1 MNQLNEWINEYNHF
15 FELSKKLEKN
25 DVISIPNHTFSN
37 SATAIP
43 SHVNSVDECINSL
56 KNNELY
62 IGGTYYKS
70 SNNNCFLYDKSTNP
84 SLVNGDGIAIL
95 RTTQYYNEKMSE
107 IFDKIKDFLLN
118 TTEAFS
124 PLNYTQNVNKLNDVE
139 SIYNFINDKHNLSSI
154 TLQNSNVM
162 FMVWLFIFLFILSII
177 FQMFE
182 NKILKSISIVSFV
195 GTIVVLLNILKIINS
210 FIFSVTLLSLFS
222 VIVLVLFFKK
232 MYIPSFVFLL
242 FGAIGCNFY
251 INYKVL

>member
-1 MNQLNEWINEYNHF
+1 MNQLNNLINEYNYF
-15 FELSKKLEKN
+15 FELSKKGAN

-37 SATAIP
+37 SATAT
-43 SHVNSVDECINSL
+43 SSRVNSVEECINSL

-70 SNNNCFLYDKSTNP
+70 SDNNCFLYDKSTNP

-95 RTTQYYNEKMSE
+95 RTTQYYNEKMAE
-107 IFDKIKDFLLN
+107 IFDQVKDFLLN
-118 TTEAFS
+118 TEGFTS
-124 PLNYTQNVNKLNDVE
+124 LKYSQNVDKLNNAE
-139 SIYNFINDKHNLSSI
+139 SIYNFINNKHNISSI

-162 FMVWLFIFLFILSII
+162 IMKWIFIFLFILSII

-182 NKILKSISIVSFV
+182 NMILKSISIVSFV
-195 GTIVVLLNILKIINS
+195 GAIVVLLNILKLLNS
-210 FIFSVTLLSLFS
+210 FIFSIALLSLFS
-222 VIVLVLFFKK
+222 AIVLVLFFKK
-232 MYIPSFVFLL
+232 LYIPSFAFLL